1 MWRSK
6 GIHTD
11 EQEDENQQPAEE
23 ELSPEVIAAQQVLK
37 PFFQVP
43 FAVTIELGRS
53 QLRVGDV
60 LSLGYHSVV
69 VLDKQA
75 GANLDILA
83 NGILI
88 GRGEVVVVEDRAGI
102 RINEIA
108 DNYG

>member
-6 GIHTD
+6 SIHAD
-11 EQEDENQQPAEE
+11 EQEKENQQPTEE
-23 ELSPEVIAAQQVLK
+23 ELSPEILAAQQVLK

-43 FAVTIELGRS
+43 FSVTIELGRS
-53 QLRVGDV
+53 QLRVRDV

-75 GANLDILA
+75 GANLDILV

-102 RINEIA
+102 RINEVV
-108 DNYG
+108 DNSG

>member
-1 MWRSK
+1 MWQSK
-6 GIHTD
+6 INSD
-11 EQEDENQQPAEE
+11 EPEKECQPLPDEEPPAEV
-23 ELSPEVIAAQQVLK
+23 LAAQPMLK

-43 FAVTIELGRS
+43 FTISIELGRS
-53 QLRVGDV
+53 QLKVNDV
-60 LSLGYHSVV
+60 LDLGYHSVV

-102 RINEIA
+102 RINEIL
-108 DNYG
+108 DNRG